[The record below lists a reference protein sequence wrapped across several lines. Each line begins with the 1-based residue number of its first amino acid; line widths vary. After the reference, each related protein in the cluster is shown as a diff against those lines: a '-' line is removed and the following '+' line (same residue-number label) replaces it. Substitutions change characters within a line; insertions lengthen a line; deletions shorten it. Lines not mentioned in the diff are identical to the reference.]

1 MAVVEIDLPR
11 LASDT
16 TESPAP
22 RAYSAAMTVGY
33 EVRGRIAYISFNRP
47 EKHNALRDEDIA
59 GLVDALH
66 RLDTDDDADV
76 AILFGQGRSFSS
88 GGDVNDRLQRS
99 MDEGSTSER
108 TTEYAAFTNSTSWK
122 PVIAAVHGYCLGHA
136 LGTALYCDHLVAAN
150 DAVFEVTEIKLG
162 LPTAHFIPRLGRPAF
177 AAEVAMTGRRFTAV
191 EAWDAG
197 IVTRLVEARGHL
209 AAAEDLARELLAH
222 PQWAVRQNVRVR
234 RTILAE
240 ESARHHA
247 TPPGFNWADDPEAR
261 AAVAKLS
268 QPDDR

>member
-1 MAVVEIDLPR
+1 
-11 LASDT
+11 
-16 TESPAP
+16 
-22 RAYSAAMTVGY
+22 MTVGY
-33 EVRGRIAYISFNRP
+33 EVRDRIAFLSFTRP

-59 GLVDALH
+59 SLVDALQ
-66 RLDTDDDADV
+66 RFDVDETADV
-76 AILFGQGRSFSS
+76 AILHGEGRSFSS

-99 MDEGSTSER
+99 MDEGSTSGR
-108 TTEYAAFTNSTSWK
+108 TTEYGAFTHCENWK

-197 IVTRLVEARGHL
+197 IVTRLVDERAHL
-209 AAAEDLARELLAH
+209 HAAEELARLLLAH

-234 RTILAE
+234 RAILEE
-240 ESARHHA
+240 ESARYRA

-268 QPDDR
+268 TPGAS

>member
-1 MAVVEIDLPR
+1 
-11 LASDT
+11 
-16 TESPAP
+16 
-22 RAYSAAMTVGY
+22 MTVLY
-33 EVRGRIAYISFNRP
+33 EVRERIAFISFNRP

-59 GLVDALH
+59 SLVEALQ
-66 RLDTDDDADV
+66 RLDGDDDADV

-108 TTEYAAFTNSTSWK
+108 TTEYAAFTQSTSWK

-136 LGTALYCDHLVAAN
+136 LGTALYCDHLVAAT

-177 AAEVAMTGRRFTAV
+177 ANEVAMTGRRFTAE

-197 IVTRLVEARGHL
+197 IVTRLVDDRAHL
-209 AAAEDLARELLAH
+209 RAAEELAREILVH

-234 RTILAE
+234 RAVLEE
-240 ESARHHA
+240 ESLRYRA
-247 TPPGFNWADDPEAR
+247 TPPGWSWAEDPDAQ

-268 QPDDR
+268 GRTA

>member
-1 MAVVEIDLPR
+1 VTRVA
-11 LASDT
+11 
-16 TESPAP
+16 
-22 RAYSAAMTVGY
+22 RAYAAAMTVGY
-33 EVRGRIAYISFNRP
+33 EVRDRIAYISFNRP

-66 RLDTDDDADV
+66 RLDGDDDADV

-108 TTEYAAFTNSTSWK
+108 TTEYAAFTNSASWK

-136 LGTALYCDHLVAAN
+136 LGTALYCDHLVAAD

-177 AAEVAMTGRRFTAV
+177 ATEVAMTGRRFTAV

-197 IVTRLVEARGHL
+197 IVTRLVEARAHL
-209 AAAEDLARELLAH
+209 SAAEELARELLAH

-240 ESARHHA
+240 ESARYRA
-247 TPPGFNWADDPEAR
+247 TPAGFNWADDPEAR
-261 AAVAKLS
+261 AAVAKLA
-268 QPDDR
+268 QPGDR